1 MEVIVGE
8 EDASITHDHQL
19 DDAELSKTFMPVAWA
34 AAYGKDCRL
43 LGVINI

>member
-34 AAYGKDCRL
+34 AAYGKNHF
-43 LGVINI
+43 VY